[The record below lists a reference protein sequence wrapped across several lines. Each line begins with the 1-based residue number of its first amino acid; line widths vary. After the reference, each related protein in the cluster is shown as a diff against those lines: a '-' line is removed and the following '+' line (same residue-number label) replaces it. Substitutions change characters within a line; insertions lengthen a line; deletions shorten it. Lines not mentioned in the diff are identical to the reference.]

1 MNDSE
6 QSTPEGQ
13 CTLWRVSFS
22 YAEKKIMRAADY
34 TAAEHSKTYRKDV
47 LQKTYRKD
55 VLRTLKSELNT
66 WKSSGHDLPDISS
79 YVIKTAALYLFE
91 KYDENVDWAKD
102 KIWQRH
108 IDALKFLLEIFQLE
122 PDKRKLCNFFL
133 PDYNI
138 LERLNSSQDNG
149 VRQCRYICS
158 KIKTAL
164 ACYEK

>member
-1 MNDSE
+1 MNDLE

-34 TAAEHSKTYRKDV
+34 TAAEHSKTCRKDM
-47 LQKTYRKD
+47 LRKTYRKE

-66 WKSSGHDLPDISS
+66 WKSSGDVLPDISS
-79 YVIKTAALYLFE
+79 YVIKTAALNLFE
-91 KYDENVDWAKD
+91 KYDKNVDWAKE
-102 KIWQRH
+102 KITQRN

-138 LERLNSSQDNG
+138 LERLNSSPDNG
-149 VRQCRYICS
+149 ADQCRYICS
-158 KIKTAL
+158 KIRTAL
-164 ACYEK
+164 ACYEE